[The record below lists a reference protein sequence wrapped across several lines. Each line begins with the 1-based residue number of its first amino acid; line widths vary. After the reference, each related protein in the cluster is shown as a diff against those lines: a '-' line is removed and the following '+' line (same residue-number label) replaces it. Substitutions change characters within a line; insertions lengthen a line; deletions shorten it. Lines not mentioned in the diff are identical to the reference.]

1 MYFFLLVAFYF
12 IKMIMSSLEKNYIYI
27 YIYRKSGTEF
37 LSPLIN
43 SISKSKTLKIACQ
56 RAKICFDAMF

>member
-27 YIYRKSGTEF
+27 YMKTSELEKDSRYRC
-37 LSPLIN
+37 
-43 SISKSKTLKIACQ
+43 KTTNA
-56 RAKICFDAMF
+56 DSHY